1 MKGVVFFDIL
11 GAIGAMVLF
20 ISLEQIEL
28 EDCAWAQ
35 IKASE
40 E

>member
-1 MKGVVFFDIL
+1 MTGVVFFGIF

-35 IKASE
+35 IKAPE